1 MPPIP
6 VHIDDPIVPQKAHGV
21 TPQTSAT
28 ANADR
33 APATNPAQEQSAA
46 YPSAQPGQAAV
57 PAPTPYIPRPVPEPS
72 RTVPGFE
79 PRQDDPSPPQ
89 PGATPVPLSR
99 SSQGVGTLPP
109 PPKAGE
115 TLQQPN
121 QTQFMSTLN
130 QMHVPPPQQ
139 NYAPTHSTT
148 TSMIPQRNGPTTLN
162 FGAVEGN
169 YDRRRASSEHPSG
182 YQQNIYAQDLS
193 PAQRSSL
200 DQETRKES
208 IAAQFGF
215 GGDSFRAQS
224 TVSGDGNVGEAAG
237 QAWNT
242 AKGWLSTAGQK
253 LAETEESVWKKI
265 NGEK

>member
-1 MPPIP
+1 MTLLNIIP
-6 VHIDDPIVPQKAHGV
+6 ELYQRHYADF
-21 TPQTSAT
+21 TST
-28 ANADR
+28 D
-33 APATNPAQEQSAA
+33 
-46 YPSAQPGQAAV
+46 
-57 PAPTPYIPRPVPEPS
+57 
-72 RTVPGFE
+72 
-79 PRQDDPSPPQ
+79 
-89 PGATPVPLSR
+89 
-99 SSQGVGTLPP
+99 
-109 PPKAGE
+109 
-115 TLQQPN
+115 
-121 QTQFMSTLN
+121 
-130 QMHVPPPQQ
+130 
-139 NYAPTHSTT
+139 
-148 TSMIPQRNGPTTLN
+148 
-162 FGAVEGN
+162 
-169 YDRRRASSEHPSG
+169 DRRRASSEHPSG